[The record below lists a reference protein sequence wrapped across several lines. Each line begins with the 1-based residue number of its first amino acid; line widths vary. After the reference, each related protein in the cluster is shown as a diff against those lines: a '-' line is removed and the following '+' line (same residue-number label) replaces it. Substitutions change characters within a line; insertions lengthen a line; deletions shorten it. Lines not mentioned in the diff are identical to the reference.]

1 MPSSFGQW
9 LIVILALLVGA
20 AAGWALRGRQETPS
34 GPTPIVEGDP
44 VAGVAVVSGPAP
56 EATVD
61 EQRPEATVAPA
72 AAPVAVLDQPTPD
85 TASPTPPGGVLGD
98 ADPAAFTPAATD
110 DAPTSTDGTSAAT
123 IDTPGAEST
132 PTTLDAPGTDDTPAA
147 TIDAPAT
154 DGSPAVATDPEPA
167 ATPEPAAATLAPPA
181 DATPAE
187 PTAPEPTAAVE
198 PAAETTA
205 VEPATG
211 TADVEPVAATTD
223 VEPAATEPVQP
234 AAPSAPA
241 EAAAEAEAATPVV
254 PAPRTPVDDALP
266 PAVVVGPEAQHVPVE
281 PEAAPGVAAAA
292 DPTTGSADDFR
303 RIQGIGPKMAAALQD
318 AGIRTY
324 RQLADLDEATL
335 RETIRSAG
343 LRAAPSLATWPQQA
357 KVLVGA
363 PAEADRVLPAGDA
376 DA

>member
-34 GPTPIVEGDP
+34 GATPIVEGDP
-44 VAGVAVVSGPAP
+44 VAGVAVVSSPVP

-98 ADPAAFTPAATD
+98 ADPAAFTPAATV
-110 DAPTSTDGTSAAT
+110 
-123 IDTPGAEST
+123 
-132 PTTLDAPGTDDTPAA
+132 
-147 TIDAPAT
+147 DAPAT

-167 ATPEPAAATLAPPA
+167 ATPEPVAETPAPPA

-187 PTAPEPTAAVE
+187 PTATEPTVAVE

-211 TADVEPVAATTD
+211 TTAVEPATGTADVDPVAASTVDVEPVATEPVRPAVTAD
-223 VEPAATEPVQP
+223 AVEPAA
-234 AAPSAPA
+234 ASAPA
-241 EAAAEAEAATPVV
+241 EPAAEAEAAAPVV

-266 PAVVVGPEAQHVPVE
+266 PAALVGPEAQHVPVE
-281 PEAAPGVAAAA
+281 PEAAPVVAAAA

>member
-44 VAGVAVVSGPAP
+44 VAGVAVVSSPAP

-110 DAPTSTDGTSAAT
+110 DAP
-123 IDTPGAEST
+123 
-132 PTTLDAPGTDDTPAA
+132 
-147 TIDAPAT
+147 AT

-167 ATPEPAAATLAPPA
+167 ATPEPVAATLAPPA

-187 PTAPEPTAAVE
+187 PAAPEPATDVD
-198 PAAETTA
+198 PA
-205 VEPATG
+205 
-211 TADVEPVAATTD
+211 AATTD
-223 VEPAATEPVQP
+223 AEPAATEPATDVDPAAATTDAEPAATEPVQP
-234 AAPSAPA
+234 AATADAVEPAAPSAPA
-241 EAAAEAEAATPVV
+241 EPAAEAEAATPVV

-266 PAVVVGPEAQHVPVE
+266 SAVVVGPEAQHVPVE
-281 PEAAPGVAAAA
+281 PEAAPVVAAAA

>member
-44 VAGVAVVSGPAP
+44 VAGVAVVSNPAP

-123 IDTPGAEST
+123 IDAPGAESA
-132 PTTLDAPGTDDTPAA
+132 PTTLDAPGTDDTPTA
-147 TIDAPAT
+147 TVDAPAT

-167 ATPEPAAATLAPPA
+167 ATPEPVAETPAPPA
-181 DATPAE
+181 D
-187 PTAPEPTAAVE
+187 AVE
-198 PAAETTA
+198 PAAE
-205 VEPATG
+205 P
-211 TADVEPVAATTD
+211 
-223 VEPAATEPVQP
+223 
-234 AAPSAPA
+234 
-241 EAAAEAEAATPVV
+241 AAEAEAAAPVV

-266 PAVVVGPEAQHVPVE
+266 PAALVGPEAQHVPVE
-281 PEAAPGVAAAA
+281 PEAAPVVAAAA

>member
-44 VAGVAVVSGPAP
+44 VAGVAVVSSPAP

-110 DAPTSTDGTSAAT
+110 DAP
-123 IDTPGAEST
+123 
-132 PTTLDAPGTDDTPAA
+132 
-147 TIDAPAT
+147 AT

-167 ATPEPAAATLAPPA
+167 ATPEPVAATLAPPA

-187 PTAPEPTAAVE
+187 PTAPEPATDVD
-198 PAAETTA
+198 PA
-205 VEPATG
+205 
-211 TADVEPVAATTD
+211 AATTD
-223 VEPAATEPVQP
+223 AEPAATEPVQP
-234 AAPSAPA
+234 AATADAVEPAAPSAPA
-241 EAAAEAEAATPVV
+241 EPAAEAEAATPVV

-281 PEAAPGVAAAA
+281 PEAAPVVAAAA